1 MLGYV
6 IFWGVLFA
14 ITAVV
19 EAMSVQLVSIWFSLS
34 ALITMFFALT
44 DLSFSTQL
52 LIFFILSVVLLI
64 ATRPFVKKV
73 ISLKAVSTNYEL
85 DIGKTARVTEEIN
98 AAAMT
103 GRVILDGVSWQAKSE
118 NGEIIPE
125 GHAVI
130 VKNIDSTTLVVAE

>member
-14 ITAVV
+14 VTAIV
-19 EAMSVQLVSIWFSLS
+19 EAVSVQLVSIWFSLS

-44 DLSFSTQL
+44 DIPFWMQL
-52 LIFFILSVVLLI
+52 LIFFVLCVVLLI

-73 ISLKAVSTNYEL
+73 LSLKSVSTNYEL
-85 DIGKTARVTEEIN
+85 DIGKTARVTEDIN
-98 AAAMT
+98 TTEMT

-118 NGEIIPE
+118 NGEIIPA

-130 VKNIDSTTLVVAE
+130 VKQIEGTTLIVAE